1 MNVKAPR
8 MNAIKLLAA
17 VATLAC
23 ASVAIAQGPAPAPT
37 TSSPAKKELIAKL
50 LQHQQQGVDM
60 LARNMLQA
68 PVAQLM
74 QGAGGMLKQM
84 PADKREAAAKAIEA
98 DVKKFIDE
106 NAPFLRDKATKLAP
120 STVGAILDEK
130 FTEDELKQV
139 VAWMDSPVSK
149 KFAQLG
155 PDMQK
160 ALGDKLLAD
169 NGALLDTRFNA
180 LQQSVAKHLGVSV
193 PGAASSPAANKNS
206 PKK

>member
-23 ASVAIAQGPAPAPT
+23 ASVAIAQGPAPTP
-37 TSSPAKKELIAKL
+37 SSPAKKELIAKL

-180 LQQSVAKHLGVSV
+180 LQQSVAKHLGVAT